1 MTIKPQK
8 KKARSQNH
16 NLIALNNLQGALSE
30 LEIWGSDSQETEFCM
45 TSLRVAIYHLIEEIK
60 NGEKIHGA
68 RESNN

>member
-1 MTIKPQK
+1 MKPQK

-16 NLIALNNLQGALSE
+16 NLNALNDMQGALHE
-30 LEIWGSDSQETEFCM
+30 LEIWGNDSKETQLTKASLQAAINHM
-45 TSLRVAIYHLIEEIK
+45 TMEIK

>member
-1 MTIKPQK
+1 MYQNQR

-16 NLIALNNLQGALSE
+16 NLIALNDAQAALHE

-45 TSLRVAIYHLIEEIK
+45 TSLRAAIYHLIEEIK

-68 RESNN
+68 RKSDN